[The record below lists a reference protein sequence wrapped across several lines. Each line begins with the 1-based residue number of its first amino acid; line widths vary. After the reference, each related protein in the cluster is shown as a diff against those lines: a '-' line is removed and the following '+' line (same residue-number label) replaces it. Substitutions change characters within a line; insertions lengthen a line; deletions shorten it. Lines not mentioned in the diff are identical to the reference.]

1 MTSQQKPPLD
11 PRQFYAQAMYFI
23 IAGEVAT
30 KHAQA
35 NSAANPVA
43 FHNFEGV
50 IVGTCHG
57 FGIELL
63 LKAYI
68 ILKGESVPRT
78 HNLRVLLDNS
88 VCSELKERLAEEYSS
103 TPEKFHAGVFGA
115 TASFQ
120 ELLAAHEKVFEDWRY
135 ACEPPSPQ
143 LDMNFTSFLANSLKH
158 HVAKAMGM

>member
-1 MTSQQKPPLD
+1 
-11 PRQFYAQAMYFI
+11 MYFFE
-23 IAGEVAT
+23 AAEVAT
-30 KHAQA
+30 KHAKA

-68 ILKGESVPRT
+68 LLNGRSVPKI

-88 VCSELKERLAEEYSS
+88 VCSELKKRLAEEYTS
-103 TPEKFHAGVFGA
+103 TPEKFPAGVFGA
-115 TASFQ
+115 SASFQ
-120 ELLAAHEKVFEDWRY
+120 KLLAAHEEVFEDWRY

-143 LDMNFTSFLANSLKH
+143 LDMTFTSFLGNSLKQ
-158 HVAKAMGM
+158 HVGSELGLLGT